1 MKIECYGRYD
11 MFTNAFFIQA
21 KDTILVWMD
30 WTLFFHIHSKQ
41 DTTNTCPTPESS
53 RGMPGWFSD

>member
-1 MKIECYGRYD
+1 